1 MRKAGIAVLCLAGI
15 ILCYFTFQSVEKVF
29 QFEWNLP
36 VAYESKKGQYR
47 LVLIT
52 KELETP
58 FWDKVGLGALNEAK
72 KEGASL
78 EVWGSYGGNQEEFLK
93 KVEIAI
99 QSKMDGIIVQG
110 LDTDEFKKLTKVKA
124 AFYGIPIITVA
135 NDVPKAESLRRTYVG
150 SDQVLAGKMI
160 AEQLVEDMGVSGSV
174 ILMYDSHHEYYQ
186 EQRLAGIRE
195 VLDAYPAIRTIHADT
210 IGTREQIIS
219 TTQNILNR
227 HPDVDGF
234 IAVNANIA
242 GPMIQEIK
250 KRSKV
255 EPFHIYTFDDG
266 SESLSLLMK
275 GKLDGMIE
283 QSPEVMGK
291 MSVDLLVNWLDGKAV
306 PLDVDGY
313 LTEIRVLKAIGN
325 DE

>member
-1 MRKAGIAVLCLAGI
+1 MRKTGIALLSLAGI
-15 ILCYFTFQSVEKVF
+15 ILCFFTFRSAEKVF
-29 QFEWNLP
+29 QSDWDLP
-36 VAYESKKGQYR
+36 GASDSKKEQYR

-58 FWDKVGLGALNEAK
+58 FWDKVGLGALSEAK
-72 KEGASL
+72 KKKASL
-78 EVWGSYGGNQEEFLK
+78 EVWGSYGGNQEEFYK

-99 QSKMDGIIVQG
+99 QSKVDGIIVQG
-110 LDTDEFKKLTKVKA
+110 LDTDDFKNLTKVKA
-124 AFYGIPIITVA
+124 AFYGIPIVTVA
-135 NDVPKAESLRRTYVG
+135 NDVPKAESMRRTYVG

-160 AEQLVEDMGVSGSV
+160 AEQLLEDMGTAGSV
-174 ILMYDSHHEYYQ
+174 ILMYDSHLEYYQ

-195 VLDAYPAIRTIHADT
+195 VLDANPGIRAIQAVTPN
-210 IGTREQIIS
+210 TREQIIS
-219 TTQNILNR
+219 STQDILNQ

-250 KRSKV
+250 KRSQV

-266 SESLSLLMK
+266 PESLSLLMQ

-283 QSPEVMGK
+283 QSPEEMGRL
-291 MSVDLLVNWLDGKAV
+291 SVELLIKWLDGNAV

-313 LTEIRVLKAIGN
+313 LTEIRVLKAAGAN
-325 DE
+325 E